1 MKYNLT
7 YTHFD
12 ELLANPVNPF
22 PVEKQTYFL
31 TRIYE
36 ALDAITGKPDIENW
50 RTLADVIN
58 LLTTLVEDMEVLE
71 DKEKTIQ
78 QAKDV
83 IRQAFESNNRSL
95 SVVDSGI
102 IHALVESLE
111 EAVQTLPARIVIRA
125 HRLTEKRVQSIL
137 NGRRQ
142 HGDIVI

>member
-1 MKYNLT
+1 MKYNIT

-36 ALDAITGKPDIENW
+36 ALDAITAEPDIENW

-58 LLTTLVEDMEVLE
+58 LLTTLVEDMDVLE

-83 IRQAFESNNRSL
+83 IRKAFESNNRSL

-111 EAVQTLPARIVIRA
+111 EAVQTLPARTVIRA

-137 NGRRQ
+137 NGNRQ

>member
-12 ELLANPVNPF
+12 ELLASSVNPF

-36 ALDAITGKPDIENW
+36 ALDAITAEPDIENW
-50 RTLADVIN
+50 STLADVIN
-58 LLTTLVEDMEVLE
+58 LLTTLVEDMDVLE
-71 DKEKTIQ
+71 DNEKTIQ

-83 IRQAFESNNRSL
+83 IRQAFESGKNSI
-95 SVVDSGI
+95 STVDSGI

-111 EAVQTLPARIVIRA
+111 EAVQTLPARVVIRA

>member
-7 YTHFD
+7 YSHFD

-36 ALDAITGKPDIENW
+36 ALDAITAEPDIENW

-58 LLTTLVEDMEVLE
+58 LLTTLVEDMDVMQ
-71 DKEKTIQ
+71 DSEKTIQ

-83 IRQAFESNNRSL
+83 IRKAFESNNRSL

-111 EAVQTLPARIVIRA
+111 EAVQTLPARTVIRA

-137 NGRRQ
+137 NGNRK